1 MIRTGCATCRCAW
14 RCGGFTPLPI
24 LLRPR
29 QEAAPNPIP
38 NPNPNPDPNQVRR
51 LYSSAI
57 AKKHVFPP
65 ECELTLRV
73 WQLHVLTQI
82 ELFTDDSFQFTK
94 VSVRGGVRVR
104 DRVRVMGLEFG
115 LGLGLGLGFGFG
127 LGIGLG

>member
-1 MIRTGCATCRCAW
+1 M
-14 RCGGFTPLPI
+14 
-24 LLRPR
+24 
-29 QEAAPNPIP
+29 
-38 NPNPNPDPNQVRR
+38 RR

-104 DRVRVMGLEFG
+104 AGLALTLTVTLTLTLTRAWG
-115 LGLGLGLGFGFG
+115 AV
-127 LGIGLG
+127 

>member
-1 MIRTGCATCRCAW
+1 M
-14 RCGGFTPLPI
+14 
-24 LLRPR
+24 
-29 QEAAPNPIP
+29 
-38 NPNPNPDPNQVRR
+38 RR

-94 VSVRGGVRVR
+94 VGTYPYPYPYPYP
-104 DRVRVMGLEFG
+104 
-115 LGLGLGLGFGFG
+115 
-127 LGIGLG
+127 

>member
-1 MIRTGCATCRCAW
+1 M
-14 RCGGFTPLPI
+14 
-24 LLRPR
+24 
-29 QEAAPNPIP
+29 
-38 NPNPNPDPNQVRR
+38 RR

-94 VSVRGGVRVR
+94 VGTYPYPYP
-104 DRVRVMGLEFG
+104 
-115 LGLGLGLGFGFG
+115 
-127 LGIGLG
+127 